1 MQQLK
6 TVIHAYIHYQTSVAT
21 EAIEIISLIFSLEE
35 FISRKCRSNPAI
47 LTNIGNH
54 TIETVSFTD
63 IA

>member
-35 FISRKCRSNPAI
+35 FI
-47 LTNIGNH
+47 
-54 TIETVSFTD
+54 ETVSFTD

>member
-35 FISRKCRSNPAI
+35 FISGSAEVISI

>member
-21 EAIEIISLIFSLEE
+21 EAIANYIIDFFFGRIHL
-35 FISRKCRSNPAI
+35 RKCRSNPAI

>member
-35 FISRKCRSNPAI
+35 FISGSTEVIPPFSPTLAI
-47 LTNIGNH
+47 IPSKQSVLRT
-54 TIETVSFTD
+54 
-63 IA
+63 